1 MLSPELV
8 CCPPNWSPELDKIRV
23 SLFASNFPHLFPV
36 FLPSLNTLVNDES
49 NKAGL
54 TFTRV
59 VNDEGAVWVN

>member
-1 MLSPELV
+1 M
-8 CCPPNWSPELDKIRV
+8 SPELDKIRV

-36 FLPSLNTLVNDES
+36 FRPSLNTLVIDES